1 MPTPEADANL
11 RTDVQLTMMTAKLEH
26 GEQVD
31 PVQLLEDWVAI
42 GDITADEGALVERV
56 IAVVNARPEW
66 LG

>member
-1 MPTPEADANL
+1 MESIKLETI
-11 RTDVQLTMMTAKLEH
+11 VQNRPVGGRDAKLEH